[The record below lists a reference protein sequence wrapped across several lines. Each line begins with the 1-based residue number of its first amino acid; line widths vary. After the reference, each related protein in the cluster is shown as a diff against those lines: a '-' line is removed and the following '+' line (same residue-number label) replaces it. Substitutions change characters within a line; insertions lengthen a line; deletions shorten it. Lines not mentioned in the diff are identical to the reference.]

1 MFLFLYQT
9 VALSEVSGE
18 RVYESIQ
25 PRHAFA
31 ASVHLRGKKDKN
43 IDQIDFRCYF
53 FFSGDFSL
61 PLPVSGNG
69 L

>member
-25 PRHAFA
+25 PRRAFA
-31 ASVHLRGKKDKN
+31 ASVHLRGKKKDKT
-43 IDQIDFRCYF
+43 
-53 FFSGDFSL
+53 
-61 PLPVSGNG
+61 
-69 L
+69 